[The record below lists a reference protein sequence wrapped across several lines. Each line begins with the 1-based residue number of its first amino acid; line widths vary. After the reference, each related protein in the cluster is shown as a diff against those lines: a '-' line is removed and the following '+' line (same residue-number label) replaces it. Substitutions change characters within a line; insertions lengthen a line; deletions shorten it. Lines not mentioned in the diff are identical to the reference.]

1 MFEWL
6 HSQLK
11 VTRVFVSSRLTGKLE
26 EKRRGETR
34 YARVGAGVIKKK
46 RKKESERGRV
56 CVCVCVVL
64 CSKRVNVRSSKKSPS
79 LIDDEETTERVSS
92 VYIYPENRGSGYTV
106 SRSSRE
112 KIDRLF
118 PCF

>member
-34 YARVGAGVIKKK
+34 YARVGARVIKKK
-46 RKKESERGRV
+46 RKKESERGSV
-56 CVCVCVVL
+56 CICVCLCVCVCT
-64 CSKRVNVRSSKKSPS
+64 CSAVTSKCP
-79 LIDDEETTERVSS
+79 LE
-92 VYIYPENRGSGYTV
+92 
-106 SRSSRE
+106 
-112 KIDRLF
+112 
-118 PCF
+118 

>member
-79 LIDDEETTERVSS
+79 PIDDKETTERVSS
-92 VYIYPENRGSGYTV
+92 VYIYI
-106 SRSSRE
+106 SRE
-112 KIDRLF
+112 SRKRIYCFKIVA
-118 PCF
+118 